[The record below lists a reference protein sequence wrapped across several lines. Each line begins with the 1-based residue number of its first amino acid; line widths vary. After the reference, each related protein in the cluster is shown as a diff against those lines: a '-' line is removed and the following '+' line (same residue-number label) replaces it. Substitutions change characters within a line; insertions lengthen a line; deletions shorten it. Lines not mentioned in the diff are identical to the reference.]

1 MPNTK
6 DWVISYGIFR
16 TVFSIEELKEI
27 TAACEEKEFAPQY
40 TMMKAGENPKYVYA
54 IVRGAAQEKV
64 PQNTGALSY
73 ESIFSSF
80 TELHGMGQA
89 LGLQYVLHSPDKFLT
104 STNIYIYIY
113 IYIIDAVSHSLTMC
127 LPIPIGLIKDRLSET
142 VHILIIIIIIIIY
155 LLEDRE
161 DLEGHCPPS
170 IQHVCR

>member
-104 STNIYIYIY
+104 STNIIYIYIY
-113 IYIIDAVSHSLTMC
+113 IYYRCCQPLIDYVSTYSHWTHQ
-127 LPIPIGLIKDRLSET
+127 G
-142 VHILIIIIIIIIY
+142 
-155 LLEDRE
+155 
-161 DLEGHCPPS
+161 
-170 IQHVCR
+170 